1 MTKVFQDFLKICVN
15 CNQRLIQE
23 SLENTVGALEWA
35 VFDQIQCVIITAKR
49 VLRKTGTTFERMT
62 LEILEMESFL
72 SLGQRISSR
81 VKSQGFMLFY
91 SIFKNQ
97 LGHIRKTITDFSG

>member
-1 MTKVFQDFLKICVN
+1 MTKVFQDFLKISVN
-15 CNQRLIQE
+15 RDQRFIQE
-23 SLENTVGALEWA
+23 SLEDTVGALEWA
-35 VFDQIQCVIITAKR
+35 VFVQIQCVIITAKC

-62 LEILEMESFL
+62 LEILEMEDFL

-81 VKSQGFMLFY
+81 IKSQGFMMFY

-97 LGHIRKTITDFSG
+97 LGYI

>member
-49 VLRKTGTTFERMT
+49 VFRKTGTTFERMT
-62 LEILEMESFL
+62 LEILEMEGFL

-81 VKSQGFMLFY
+81 IKSQGFMLFY
-91 SIFKNQ
+91 SIFQNQ
-97 LGHIRKTITDFSG
+97 LGHI